1 MKVQYKDFTLKFSE
15 GSKNR
20 KTDTKFNV
28 PPATHI
34 PQFHNH
40 TLILSPSYT
49 PERDSS
55 QCNKLIRVFQEMHEA
70 GLVVW
75 RLMAGDALE
84 LR

>member
-15 GSKNR
+15 GSENR

-34 PQFHNH
+34 PQFHDH
-40 TLILSPSYT
+40 TLILSPK
-49 PERDSS
+49 RDSS
-55 QCNKLIRVFQEMHEA
+55 QCSKLIRVFQKMHEA